1 MLLLAVVVAVMATG
15 QTTTTRS
22 TPIEPT
28 IVNGIANLPAHK
40 IEPNDLIGLSVY
52 DAPELTHTIRVRA
65 DGMITLPMLKN
76 GIQAA
81 GLMPIELEDVIAGTL
96 QREEILIHPLVTVT
110 MLEYNARRVSVVG
123 AVMNPQSFQVTGAIH
138 LLDALARAGGPSQD
152 AGAKLLLRH
161 EDGKTETFD
170 LKKLVSGDSQGMNVS
185 LDGGEEISV
194 PPAPKVYVMGNVTRP
209 QVVMVHEPGEATVMR
224 LIARAEGITQYYS
237 DIAWI
242 YRFDTSEQ
250 KRREISVP
258 LKAILHRK
266 APDVQL
272 EPDDILYIPDD
283 LTKRHTADVAKALLG
298 AGQSISTAL
307 VYVTR

>member
-1 MLLLAVVVAVMATG
+1 MKTLLLALVVAVMATC
-15 QTTTTRS
+15 QTTRS

-28 IVNGIANLPAHK
+28 ITNGGINLPAHK

-52 DAPELTHTIRVRA
+52 DAPELTHTIRVRQ

-81 GLMPIELEDVIAGTL
+81 GLMPIELEDLIAGTL
-96 QREEILIHPLVTVT
+96 QKEEILVHPLVTVT

-123 AVMNPQSFQVTGAIH
+123 AVMNPQSFQVTGATH
-138 LLDALARAGGPSQD
+138 LLDALAKAGGPSAD
-152 AGAKLLLRH
+152 AGPKLLLHH

-170 LKKLVSGDSQGMNVS
+170 LKKLMSGDSDGMNVS
-185 LDGGEEISV
+185 IDGGEEIRI
-194 PPAPKVYVMGNVTRP
+194 PPAPKVYVMGNVAKP
-209 QVVMVHEPGEATVMR
+209 QVVLVHEPGEATVMR
-224 LIARAEGITQYYS
+224 LIAKAEGITQYYS

-242 YRFDTSEQ
+242 YRFDTNEQ

-266 APDVQL
+266 AADVQL